1 MLDKLKGAP
10 IERDEENIPIVRG
23 FGKGFIEDLRIKLPW
38 YWSDIRDAVHPKSI
52 TTILYIF
59 WGALANAVAF
69 GALLGEATEG
79 AMGATETLM
88 ATAGLGMIYPLL
100 CGQPLTVM
108 GATGPIAAYIIALR
122 RLGMMIGVK
131 FLPLYAWSGIFLSI
145 YLFLG
150 AMFSLSNAIRLVT
163 RFTEELFSLL
173 ISVIF
178 IFEAVK
184 YFYILFTDPDVSHGE
199 AKAGLF
205 VGLLTFF
212 SALSI
217 RGFRN
222 GRLFNQWTRNRVAD
236 FAPVIAIFLGLLV
249 SWLFIGHYGIDKIDL
264 DFLPF
269 ATGDITATTL
279 GTDVRP
285 WFIDLT
291 DINAAGIG
299 LSVVGGLMA
308 FIVIYFDQ
316 NITVRLVN
324 AREHML
330 KKGYG
335 YDMDMMALC
344 ICTIILSL
352 LGCPWMVSATVPSLN
367 HCRSLCFFG
376 NEGNTKKGN
385 SDNDDSEAKLE
396 EESMKAIQKVR
407 SLVEMEAG
415 GDAEPGALRKTESHR
430 DLLKAVHEEASSALE
445 MMSLPQGT
453 QITGCLEQRITP
465 FLTHLIIMLALLFLR
480 PALGS
485 IPLAVL
491 RGLFMYNGWS
501 NLAGNEFWER
511 LFLPI
516 TDKTKLPNKSYCK
529 VKMWKA
535 YAWTAIQLVCLVAVL
550 ALMRS
555 PAGVV
560 FPLAVAALH
569 PIRLLLAK
577 MSWLNEEEVE
587 ALDSHF

>member
-1 MLDKLKGAP
+1 MISKLKGPP
-10 IERDEENIPIVRG
+10 IERDEDNIPSVRG

-38 YWSDIRDAVHPKSI
+38 
-52 TTILYIF
+52 
-59 WGALANAVAF
+59 
-69 GALLGEATEG
+69 LG
-79 AMGATETLM
+79 L
-88 ATAGLGMIYPLL
+88 
-100 CGQPLTVM
+100 
-108 GATGPIAAYIIALR
+108 
-122 RLGMMIGVK
+122 MIGVK
-131 FLPLYAWSGIFLSI
+131 FLPLYAWRGIFLSI

-150 AMFSLSNAIRLVT
+150 ARCSACRMQFALVT
-163 RFTEELFSLL
+163 RLQEEAFFSLL

-184 YFYILFTDPDVSHGE
+184 YFFILFTDPDVSHGE

-205 VGLLTFF
+205 VGLLT
-212 SALSI
+212 SSPRCPI

-222 GRLFNQWTRNRVAD
+222 GPSVQ
-236 FAPVIAIFLGLLV
+236 PVD
-249 SWLFIGHYGIDKIDL
+249 SQPMLFIGHYGIEKIDL

-291 DINAAGIG
+291 DINDAGIG
-299 LSVVGGLMA
+299 LFSGGGPDA

-376 NEGNTKKGN
+376 NEGNNKKGD
-385 SDNDDSEAKLE
+385 SDKDDSEAKLE
-396 EESMKAIQKVR
+396 EESMKAIQK
-407 SLVEMEAG
+407 
-415 GDAEPGALRKTESHR
+415 
-430 DLLKAVHEEASSALE
+430 
-445 MMSLPQGT
+445 GT
-453 QITGCLEQRITP
+453 QITGCLEQRVTP
-465 FLTHLIIMLALLFLR
+465 SSPISSSCWRCCSCAPH
-480 PALGS
+480 LGS

-555 PAGVV
+555 TGGRGV
-560 FPLAVAALH
+560 PLAVAALQSN
-569 PIRLLLAK
+569 PSAAGPR